1 MDAKRKLM
9 DLKNIAKDVAKP
21 ILNEQGSIQIV
32 SHFDADGICA
42 GTMMYKALQYIGK
55 TFELS
60 FVKQLDSSVL
70 KSMAQK
76 PKDMMIFTDLGSG
89 QLDIIRKYFPETK
102 IVVADH
108 HQPVNFYWDG
118 LNHLNPHLVGIDG
131 KDDIS
136 GAGIVYI
143 LCRELSV
150 RTKNL
155 VEFALVGAVG
165 DMQQRG
171 DNFLGIN
178 NLFLEEAEFLGLVK
192 KEQGLRLFG
201 RYTRPLH
208 KALEY
213 STDPYVEGISGSES
227 GAIQFLSDLG
237 IPVKTRNGAWKTL
250 SDLTK
255 AEEKKLATA
264 LVIESVSSNGD
275 SGKLIGSLY
284 RLSNNYDIREFATL
298 LNACGRLDQPLEG
311 VKLCL
316 GSRKVADDINKEY
329 RRRLA
334 RAVYWYSKNKKGFK
348 RTKNAMYIVAGDN
361 VDDNFIGTVLS
372 IAIRKGIDT
381 NILFGFANTGTA
393 VKVSARAKKSRDG
406 INLGKAIREASKRVG
421 GEGGGHTTAAGG
433 KIPNGTEEE
442 FISAVD
448 VLLYNG

>member
-9 DLKNIAKDVAKP
+9 DLKNIAKNVAKP
-21 ILNEQGSIQIV
+21 ILKEQGSIQVV

-42 GTMMYKALQYIGK
+42 GTIMYKALQYLGK

-70 KSMAQK
+70 KSMASN
-76 PKDMMIFTDLGSG
+76 PKDMIIFTDLGSG

-108 HQPVNFYWDG
+108 HQPVNFYWSE
-118 LNHLNPHLVGIDG
+118 LSHLNPHLVGLDG

-165 DMQQRG
+165 DMQQKG
-171 DNFLGIN
+171 DDFLGIN

-192 KEQGLRLFG
+192 KERGLRLFG

-237 IPVKTRNGAWKTL
+237 IPVKTRNGDWKTL

-334 RAVYWYSKNKKGFK
+334 RAVYWYNKNKKGFK

-406 INLGKAIREASKRVG
+406 INLGKAIREAS
-421 GEGGGHTTAAGG
+421 
-433 KIPNGTEEE
+433 
-442 FISAVD
+442 
-448 VLLYNG
+448 